1 MVPGVEFRGSKR
13 TKMCSIAHVYVG
25 IPPRAS
31 GLRLRPRPL
40 RDAKGKGSAREELL
54 GVDRDVR
61 LAEIETAK
69 AKVRLLLETIK
80 HIEAMLE

>member
-1 MVPGVEFRGSKR
+1 MESNLRGLKR
-13 TKMCSIAHVYVG
+13 TKTFSLGHVYVG

-31 GLRLRPRPL
+31 GSRPRPRPL
-40 RDAKGKGSAREELL
+40 RDVKGKGSAREGLSS
-54 GVDRDVR
+54 VDRDVR

-80 HIEAMLE
+80 NIEATLE